1 MVHLNWPLKILISKG
16 LEAMKVLL
24 LQDIYKLGRAG
35 DVKKVADGYGRNYLL
50 PQGLAVL
57 ATPGALKK
65 IEQIRTQAEAS
76 RAALNQ
82 ELSGVAEQLAEVV
95 LAFPAKAGD
104 TGKLYGSITTQM
116 IADAIQEQVGL
127 EIDRRQMDSQPL
139 RNLGEH
145 KVSVRLTIDL
155 VPEVTVLVYREG
167 ETPEQMRAEIAEL
180 EAMEEAAAELELKAA
195 SEEEAGEDLELEA
208 GPEAEPTAEPTA
220 EIVAEIEAEAE
231 ADAIE

>member
-1 MVHLNWPLKILISKG
+1 
-16 LEAMKVLL
+16 MKVLL

>member
-1 MVHLNWPLKILISKG
+1 
-16 LEAMKVLL
+16 MKVLL
-24 LQDIYKLGRAG
+24 LQDVYKLGRAG
-35 DVKKVADGYGRNYLL
+35 DVKRVADGYGRNYLL

-57 ATPGALKK
+57 ATPGALKQV
-65 IEQIRTQAEAS
+65 EQIRTQAAAN

-95 LAFPAKAGD
+95 LAFPAKAGE

-127 EIDRRQMDSQPL
+127 QVDRRQMDSQPL

-167 ETPEQMRAEIAEL
+167 ETPEQMRAEMAEL
-180 EAMEEAAAELELKAA
+180 EAMEEATAELEPEAA
-195 SEEEAGEDLELEA
+195 DEDPGEDLDVDAETEPESE
-208 GPEAEPTAEPTA
+208 PEAEPTE
-220 EIVAEIEAEAE
+220 ESEAEIEAEAE
-231 ADAIE
+231 ADAVE